1 MSLMRQGTGCE
12 RFEELS
18 ALAIVGRVSSE
29 EFLELK
35 THLESCKACREEHE
49 SFSAI
54 LLDQLP
60 LAHFEMTTSDSLQVA
75 SANTEN
81 MEAVGEFAGSSPS
94 VAAKGLKSDS
104 EPVSLT
110 NVMRWLAGNAPS
122 RYAHFAVLVLLFV
135 AGALVFKVYTYSKQL
150 RFQDAE
156 LRRLNREVPSPANI
170 SSVLPARGAPRETEV
185 GQDGLKAARIREVET
200 RFARLLARDE
210 KLKRELEEASSA
222 IASLRAEVESS
233 RGEESALSARLNE
246 AEQSLA
252 KVGDELEKGRNL
264 RIQDADTIR
273 RQQERLQQ
281 AEQELA
287 GVTSSVER
295 DRQLLAA
302 DRDIRDLMGAR
313 NLRIID
319 VFDVDG
325 KGRTRKPFG
334 RVFFTEG
341 KSLIFYAFDLG
352 TGRPSVQSA
361 SYQAWG
367 YEGSYNH
374 AVRSLG
380 IFYQDDRNA
389 NRWVLKFDD
398 PSVLEEID
406 SVFVT
411 VEPPGGSNKPTGTKL
426 LAAYLKANINHP

>member
-1 MSLMRQGTGCE
+1 MSLMRQSTGCE

-18 ALAIVGRVSSE
+18 ALAIIGRVSPE

-35 THLESCKACREEHE
+35 AHLESCKACREEHE
-49 SFSAI
+49 SFSGI

-60 LAHFEMTTSDSLQVA
+60 LAHFEMTASDSPQEA
-75 SANTEN
+75 SPIVEN
-81 MEAVGEFAGSSPS
+81 MEAVGEFVGSSPS
-94 VAAKGLKSDS
+94 VAAKGLKSGF
-104 EPVSLT
+104 EPVSLGRVT
-110 NVMRWLAGNAPS
+110 TRLAGNAAS
-122 RYAHFAVLVLLFV
+122 RYAHVAVLILLFV
-135 AGALVFKVYTYSKQL
+135 AGALVFKLYTYSKQL

-156 LRRLNREVPSPANI
+156 LSRLNRELTSPGKIFGVPPATA
-170 SSVLPARGAPRETEV
+170 SFKEGEA
-185 GQDGLKAARIREVET
+185 GQDGLGAARIREVET

-222 IASLRAEVESS
+222 IASLKAEVESS
-233 RGEESALSARLNE
+233 RGRESALSARLNE

-273 RQQERLQQ
+273 EQQERLQQ
-281 AEQELA
+281 AAEELA

-341 KSLIFYAFDLG
+341 RSLIFYAFDLG
-352 TGRPSVQSA
+352 TGRPSARSA

-367 YEGSYNH
+367 YEESYNH

-398 PSVLEEID
+398 PTVLEEID

>member
-1 MSLMRQGTGCE
+1 MSLVSRTTGCE

-18 ALAIVGRVSSE
+18 ALAIIGRVSPE

-35 THLESCKACREEHE
+35 AHLESCQACQREHE
-49 SFSAI
+49 SFSGI

-60 LAHFEMTTSDSLQVA
+60 LAHFEMTA
-75 SANTEN
+75 SHGSRLESAKPQD
-81 MEAVGEFAGSSPS
+81 MEAVEEFAGSTRS
-94 VAAKGLKSDS
+94 VEVHGPKLGSA
-104 EPVSLT
+104 PVWLT
-110 NVMRWLAGNAPS
+110 RMGSWLAGNSAG
-122 RYAHFAVLVLLFV
+122 RYAHVAVLILVFV
-135 AGALVFKVYTYSKQL
+135 AGALGFKLYTYSKQL

-156 LRRLNREVPSPANI
+156 LRRLNHELTSPGRMSGVPPATG
-170 SSVLPARGAPRETEV
+170 VPRGTEAD
-185 GQDGLKAARIREVET
+185 QDGSKAAHIREVET
-200 RFARLLARDE
+200 RYARLLAKYER
-210 KLKRELEEASSA
+210 LKRELEDAGSA
-222 IASLRAEVESS
+222 ITSLKAQVESS
-233 RGEESALSARLNE
+233 RGGESELSSRLTE
-246 AEQSLA
+246 AEQSLI
-252 KVGDELEKGRNL
+252 KLGDELEKGRNL
-264 RIQDADTIR
+264 RTQDADTIR
-273 RQQERLQQ
+273 SQQERLRQ

-295 DRQLLAA
+295 DRKLLAA
-302 DRDIRDLMGAR
+302 DRDIRDLMAAR

-341 KSLIFYAFDLG
+341 RSLIFYAFDLG
-352 TGRPSVQSA
+352 TGRLAVQSA

-367 YEGSYNH
+367 YEESYRH
-374 AVRSLG
+374 TVRSLG
-380 IFYQDDRNA
+380 IFYQDDRNV

-398 PSVLEEID
+398 PLVLKEID

-411 VEPPGGSNKPTGTKL
+411 IEPPGGSNKPTGTKL